1 MDHLTMCVMD
11 DIQAVVKGIS
21 ATIPWSD
28 HHIEVVGTAGD
39 GEHGWT
45 LLLEKDPDIVISDIR
60 MPKLNGLEL
69 MRRASD
75 QCLRAKFIF
84 ISGYSDFSYAQEA
97 IKLGASDYLLKPFT
111 PPEILEAV
119 LKVKKVIE
127 SERAKS
133 EQLKQLEQ
141 KMDASH
147 LQLRQDYLTS
157 LLRQETGGT
166 V

>member
-28 HHIEVVGTAGD
+28 HNIEVVGTAGD

-69 MRRASD
+69 MRRASG
-75 QCLRAKFIF
+75 Q
-84 ISGYSDFSYAQEA
+84 
-97 IKLGASDYLLKPFT
+97 
-111 PPEILEAV
+111 
-119 LKVKKVIE
+119 
-127 SERAKS
+127 
-133 EQLKQLEQ
+133 
-141 KMDASH
+141 
-147 LQLRQDYLTS
+147 
-157 LLRQETGGT
+157 
-166 V
+166 